1 MEEKARRQ
9 SRTEGTPEGR
19 PPTSNPPSPEAGGG
33 GKDDVSRNVCAHAC
47 RDLAWRCWVAP
58 MLWLD
63 DRGQSNKGGE
73 VIGEGQIKEGD
84 GTEAFTAL
92 SPSIDVA
99 AAAAPAAEREVLID
113 RRAEATT
120 AGEAAVVTVLAN
132 AAKGVPYPD
141 AAAAVA
147 MIHTSYVLVLFV
159 EFGRRK

>member
-1 MEEKARRQ
+1 
-9 SRTEGTPEGR
+9 
-19 PPTSNPPSPEAGGG
+19 
-33 GKDDVSRNVCAHAC
+33 
-47 RDLAWRCWVAP
+47 

-147 MIHTSYVLVLFV
+147 MVHTSYVLVLFV
-159 EFGRRK
+159 EFGLRKLVCTSTSSKVPSPESQSSKSGEKIMYEYLELARVHTQY

>member
-1 MEEKARRQ
+1 
-9 SRTEGTPEGR
+9 
-19 PPTSNPPSPEAGGG
+19 
-33 GKDDVSRNVCAHAC
+33 
-47 RDLAWRCWVAP
+47 

-99 AAAAPAAEREVLID
+99 AAAAPAAEREALID

-147 MIHTSYVLVLFV
+147 MVHTSYVLVLFV